1 MKKLLLMLIA
11 VVMTTAVTAQTPLK
25 MGKRTVASAPMVL
38 KKGNP
43 LEAHKLAYEQM
54 AAKAQAA
61 KAEAR
66 ARFAEKRQASAA
78 MAQTR
83 KEAST
88 DLVTPPANV
97 EQKVVR
103 ISGYVLAW
111 DMPYSGGGLMA
122 IDGND
127 FYVRGLMLDF
137 DGSWVKGTLDA
148 EGNVTFA
155 KGQYLGQ
162 YYNGDDMWFF
172 ASDLDGEYGNLKD
185 AVGTWDAATRTLSF
199 DDHNVLIENAST
211 EVMMSAMALA
221 SATVEPGIEII
232 TEQPEGEL
240 KVYARTGGA
249 YYSFMGYII
258 PTSQN
263 GTMIRVVFAE
273 DGSVY
278 MENPISQAMVEG
290 GTWVKGTR
298 EGNKIHMPL
307 GQCVI
312 YFEDYGYGYQT
323 AVLKCEDMVDEWS
336 GETLKTYT
344 ATDTDEVT
352 FTIDEAAGTIKL
364 DLVSTVDEAGY
375 ADYIMGLVD
384 TEFKM
389 WTDLGDYNSVYTQFD
404 GQYLTMPEGVS
415 QEDWAIMYFD
425 GNYDNAKLVK
435 VATKDDKM
443 YIAGLAKMDPEATI
457 VGTIKDGKV
466 TFASDQFLGT
476 SAGFISYGVFGT
488 YSVETAFDEMF
499 GEYDVYN
506 YVYAPEFSFTYDS
519 QAKTLTCEPNS
530 FFILNAGKGADE
542 VLYINAFYNP
552 SFSYFE
558 DRAVKPMN
566 PEVNGF
572 SDWYEDY
579 GYNIFSANI
588 PLKDVEGRYI
598 DKDKTFYIVYVKE
611 EGVAR
616 PFVLTADDYY
626 GFAVQGLDDMT
637 EIPYSFV
644 CYDDCDYEDIA
655 EAGSNVVLYQS
666 GFDDY
671 GVQTVYYGGGERNV
685 SDIVWLSGEVTG
697 INAARTQAASRGIYD
712 LQGRQL
718 SKLQKGLNIII
729 KDGKPTKV
737 LVK

>member
-1 MKKLLLMLIA
+1 MKRLLLMLIA
-11 VVMTTAVTAQTPLK
+11 VVMTTAVMAQTPVK
-25 MGKRTVASAPMVL
+25 MGKRTEANAPVMLSKSKVL
-38 KKGNP
+38 EG
-43 LEAHKLAYEQM
+43 HKLAFDKMVAKANLAKEQ
-54 AAKAQAA
+54 AQAA
-61 KAEAR
+61 YSKATKVMAR
-66 ARFAEKRQASAA
+66 A
-78 MAQTR
+78 
-83 KEAST
+83 EAST

-97 EQKVVR
+97 EQKAVR
-103 ISGYVLAW
+103 ISGYNLAW
-111 DMPYSGGGLMA
+111 DMPYSGGGLLA

-127 FYVRGLMLDF
+127 FYINGLMPDF
-137 DGSWVKGTLDA
+137 DAWVKGTLDA
-148 EGNVTFA
+148 EGNVTFV

-162 YYNGDDMWFF
+162 YYGSDDMWFM
-172 ASDLDGEYGNLKD
+172 ASDLDGEEGNLKD
-185 AVGTWDAATRTLSF
+185 AVGTWDEAAQTLSF
-199 DDHNVLIENAST
+199 DDHNVLLENAST
-211 EVMMSAMALA
+211 EIMQYAAALA
-221 SATVEPGIEII
+221 NITVEPGIEII

-249 YYSFMGYII
+249 YYSFMGYVI

-273 DGSVY
+273 DGCVY

-336 GETLKTYT
+336 GETFKTYE
-344 ATDTDEVT
+344 AIDMEEVT
-352 FTIDEAAGTIKL
+352 FTIDEATGTIKL

-425 GNYDNAKLVK
+425 GEYDNANLVK
-435 VATKDDKM
+435 VAVKDDKM

-476 SAGFISYGVFGT
+476 SAGFISYGIFGT
-488 YSVETAFDEMF
+488 YSVETAYEELF

-506 YVYAPEFSFTYDS
+506 YVYAPEFSLTYDS
-519 QAKTLTCEPNS
+519 QAKTLTCGPNS

-572 SDWYEDY
+572 SDWFDDY
-579 GYNIFSANI
+579 GYNIFSVNI
-588 PLKDVEGRYI
+588 PLKDVDGKYI
-598 DKDKTFYIVYVKE
+598 AKENTYYIIYVKA
-611 EGVAR
+611 EGEVK

-626 GFAVQGLDDMT
+626 GFGVQGLDEMT

-697 INAARTQAASRGIYD
+697 INAARTHVATRGIYD

-729 KDGKPTKV
+729 KDGKPVKM